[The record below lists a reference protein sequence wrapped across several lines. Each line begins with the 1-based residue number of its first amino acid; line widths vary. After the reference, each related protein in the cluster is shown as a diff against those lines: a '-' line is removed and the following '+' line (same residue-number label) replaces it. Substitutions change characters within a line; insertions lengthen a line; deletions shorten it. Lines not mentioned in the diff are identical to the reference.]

1 MTRSISDTATF
12 DRLARFYD
20 WAAPSID
27 TGQLREALAFA
38 ERDVERVLDVGG
50 GTGRGADALAEAS
63 TTGVRERIVVDAAP
77 GMVKQARRKGF
88 EAVRA
93 DAARQP
99 FESATVDAVLIAD
112 ALHHFGD
119 PEAALREATRV
130 LRPGGVLVVRE
141 IDPTALVGRAIEVG
155 EHLYGFDSTF
165 FGPAELARLVDD
177 AGLDARFRTDG
188 FEYTVVG
195 RAPGES

>member
-1 MTRSISDTATF
+1 MSNALGDTATF

-20 WAAPSID
+20 LFAPSPD
-27 TGQLREALAFA
+27 DDEFRAALEFA
-38 ERDVERVLDVGG
+38 DRDVERVLDVGG
-50 GTGRGADALAEAS
+50 GTGRGASALGA
-63 TTGVRERIVVDAAP
+63 RERIVADAAG
-77 GMVKQARRKGF
+77 GMTRQARRNGF

-93 DAARQP
+93 DAASLP
-99 FESATVDAVLIAD
+99 FADESVDAVLVVD

-119 PEAALREATRV
+119 PERAVESAARV

-141 IDPTALVGRAIEVG
+141 IDPTSLVGRLVEGG

-165 FGPAELARLVDD
+165 FAPDDLGRTVAD
-177 AGLDARFRTDG
+177 AGLETRYRSHG

-195 RAPGES
+195 RA

>member
-1 MTRSISDTATF
+1 MSSTLGDTTTF

-20 WAAPSID
+20 WFSPSPD
-27 TGQLREALAFA
+27 ADEFREALDFA
-38 ERDVERVLDVGG
+38 DREVERVLDVGG
-50 GTGRGADALAEAS
+50 GTGRGASALGA
-63 TTGVRERIVVDAAP
+63 RERIVADAAA
-77 GMVKQARRKGF
+77 GMTRQARRNGF

-93 DAARQP
+93 DAARLP
-99 FESATVDAVLIAD
+99 FADKSVDAVLVVD

-119 PEAALREATRV
+119 PERAVESAARV

-141 IDPTALVGRAIEVG
+141 IDPTAPVGRFVERG

-165 FGPAELARLVDD
+165 FAPDDLGRMVAD
-177 AGLDARFRTDG
+177 AGLDAKYRSQG

-195 RAPGES
+195 TRSE